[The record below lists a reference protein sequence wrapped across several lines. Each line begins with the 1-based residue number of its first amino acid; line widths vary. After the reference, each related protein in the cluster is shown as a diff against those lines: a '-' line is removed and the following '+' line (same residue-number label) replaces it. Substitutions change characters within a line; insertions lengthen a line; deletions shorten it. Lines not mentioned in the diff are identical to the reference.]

1 MPGDLK
7 DPEQSIPYYYDNR
20 FDRAPNP
27 FLPGTPNMDGYLQSI
42 AEQSRGIKLSPGKMG
57 ELKEIL
63 DSKGLFCR
71 NPGDETFRSEVSRQV
86 KRLMMARKVAQKS
99 LSIISYGLR
108 RASQFK

>member
-7 DPEQSIPYYYDNR
+7 DPEQSIPYYYDQR

-27 FLPGTPNMDGYLQSI
+27 FLPGAPNIDGYLQSI
-42 AEQSRGIKLSPGKMG
+42 AEQNRGVKLSPAKLD

-63 DSKGLFCR
+63 DNKGFFCR

-86 KRLMMARKVAQKS
+86 KRLMMARKVA
-99 LSIISYGLR
+99 R
-108 RASQFK
+108 RWLI